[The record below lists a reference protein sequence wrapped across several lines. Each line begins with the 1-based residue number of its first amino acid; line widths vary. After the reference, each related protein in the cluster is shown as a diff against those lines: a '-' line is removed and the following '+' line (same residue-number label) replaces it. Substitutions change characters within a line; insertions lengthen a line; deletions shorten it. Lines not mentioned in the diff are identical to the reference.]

1 MARKPS
7 AGRTHKAVAEE
18 AGFKRVSLIS
28 IVAGTVTG
36 YGAFAVLAAIVGAAF
51 SAADVDT
58 DFSTNDWAST
68 ESLGGVATAV
78 TLLLAYLFGGYVAGR
93 MARRS
98 GVLHGVAVFVLSLI
112 GGVAVGGLVAGLG
125 DDQEVEQNLR
135 SIGVPTSWDNWGD
148 VGTATAIAALVL
160 MAVGAILGG
169 MLGERWH
176 TKLARRAADPEYGPE
191 AKARRE
197 FEAAQG
203 ERDQRIESDDLVRR
217 DRDDMAAQDDE
228 DERTRQ
234 QELDEEAEL
243 EREREEAR
251 AQNAERKQDDER
263 EQELEA
269 VRADE
274 REREDE
280 RIRDLDQDDGHRVID
295 VRDDDR
301 VVVERDDDGG
311 TVDRD
316 TVEEHRVVDVRSD
329 DRELASAAGTTEG
342 AHSSGIDDEPRYT
355 AAEWA
360 ALQQSQEVGRSRS

>member
-28 IVAGTVTG
+28 ILAGTVTG
-36 YGAFAVLAAIVGAAF
+36 YGAFAVLAALVGAAF

-68 ESLGGVATAV
+68 ESLGGIATAV

-112 GGVAVGGLVAGLG
+112 GGVAIGGLVAGLG

-135 SIGVPTSWDNWGD
+135 SIGVPTSWDDWGD

-191 AKARRE
+191 AKARRDLE
-197 FEAAQG
+197 VAEG
-203 ERDQRIESDDLVRR
+203 EREQRIGGDDLVRR
-217 DRDDMAAQDDE
+217 DRDDMAAQAE
-228 DERTRQ
+228 ADERQRQ
-234 QELDEEAEL
+234 QELEEEAAL
-243 EREREEAR
+243 EREREEER
-251 AQNAERKQDDER
+251 ALKAERKREK
-263 EQELEA
+263 EQEDEIEA
-269 VRADE
+269 IRADE

-280 RIRDLDQDDGHRVID
+280 RIRELDQDHDG
-295 VRDDDR
+295 
-301 VVVERDDDGG
+301 
-311 TVDRD
+311 
-316 TVEEHRVVDVRSD
+316 HRVVDVRADDRDTVDDGHRVVDVRAD
-329 DRELASAAGTTEG
+329 DREPAPAAGTT
-342 AHSSGIDDEPRYT
+342 ARSSGIDDEPRYT

-360 ALQQSQEVGRSRS
+360 ELQRSQEVGRSRS